1 MTEDLQRGSR
11 LDDCEL
17 LLRIGRGGMATVWVA
32 KQHAKNP
39 DDERLV
45 AIKAILPELSTDQE
59 FVKMFLDEGRLV
71 RSIRHPNV
79 VEVYDVGNHD
89 GIVYLSM
96 EWVEG
101 DSLHTLIAEAG
112 RRRPIPPE
120 MAVRIVA
127 DAANGLSAAHAL
139 KGPDGQPLGVV
150 HRDVS
155 PHNILI
161 GTDGTVRL
169 VDFGVAKA
177 MGRISDATVAGQLK
191 GKFGYMSPEQ
201 ARAKTVDQRSD
212 IFSLGTV
219 LFELTTGRRLFR
231 GEHDAETLKLVTSGE
246 IPRPTSLDPKYP
258 AELEAIVLKALQRDV
273 RKRYQSAKQL
283 REDLDAYLKTRR
295 IVVARAGIAALL
307 KRVLGPRIEE
317 RREALR
323 AALAAGQGGA
333 VAAHL
338 ISAEAAFAGV
348 TGSGP
353 SVPSGVSG
361 SFSGSGAS
369 GISIKGAVT
378 AGEGTGSTPSGE
390 RGSRPSA
397 TPSGAGPSS
406 RPSATPSGVDRP
418 SGSPSSLSGPSLA
431 GAAATRHSTPTG
443 AGMRPRGVLRYAII
457 GAVLVTLAIA
467 AFALRRKTTT
477 TSVTI
482 PAAGPADF
490 PPAPAPRPTAS
501 DDLPTTSLDKLK
513 VLERVEERRDN
524 DRGERPLPRPAS
536 SIEGSAKKPAPAA
549 SAGPAT
555 APALPRENPY

>member
-1 MTEDLQRGSR
+1 MGDY
-11 LDDCEL
+11 EL

-59 FVKMFLDEGRLV
+59 FVRMFFDEGRLV

-79 VEVYDVGNHD
+79 VEVYEVGDEN
-89 GIVYLSM
+89 GIVYLAM

-127 DAANGLSAAHAL
+127 DAALGLSAAHAL
-139 KGPDGQPLGVV
+139 KSLKGEPLGVV

-177 MGRISDATVAGQLK
+177 MGRISDVTVAGQLK

-201 ARAKTVDQRSD
+201 ARARPVDQRSD
-212 IFSLGTV
+212 VFSLGTV

-246 IPRPTSLDPKYP
+246 IPKPTSIDPKYP
-258 AELEAIVLKALQRDV
+258 PELEAIVLRALQRDV
-273 RKRYQSAKQL
+273 GKRYQTANAL
-283 REDLDAYLKTRR
+283 REDLEAYLKSRR

-307 KRVLGPRIEE
+307 KRVLGSRIED
-317 RREALR
+317 RRNALR
-323 AALAAGQGGA
+323 SALAAGEGGA

-338 ISAEAAFAGV
+338 ISADAAFAGV
-348 TGSGP
+348 TGSGM
-353 SVPSGVSG
+353 SAPSGISG
-361 SFSGSGAS
+361 S
-369 GISIKGAVT
+369 GISIQGAVKP
-378 AGEGTGSTPSGE
+378 GETTG
-390 RGSRPSA
+390 A
-397 TPSGAGPSS
+397 TPSEVDRVSG
-406 RPSATPSGVDRP
+406 TPSGVDRL
-418 SGSPSSLSGPSLA
+418 SNAPSSVSGPSLV
-431 GAAATRHSTPTG
+431 GASATRNSTATG
-443 AGMRPRGVLRYAII
+443 AGLKPRSGMRYAIL
-457 GAVLVTLAIA
+457 GAAIVIVVVV
-467 AFALRRKTTT
+467 AFALRRTTT
-477 TSVTI
+477 TTTVTI
-482 PAAGPADF
+482 PAAGPAEL
-490 PPAPAPRPTAS
+490 PPMPAARPTAS
-501 DDLPTTSLDKLK
+501 DNLPTTSLDKLK
-513 VLERVEERRDN
+513 VIERTEPRN
-524 DRGERPLPRPAS
+524 QDRPVIPRPAS
-536 SIEGSAKKPAPAA
+536 SSEGLGKKPAPPA
-549 SAGPAT
+549 SAA
-555 APALPRENPY
+555 APAPSPELPRENPY

>member
-1 MTEDLQRGSR
+1 MAEDLKRGSR
-11 LDDCEL
+11 LGDCEL

-45 AIKAILPELSTDQE
+45 AIKAILPELSPDQE

-71 RSIRHPNV
+71 RSIKHPNV
-79 VEVYDVGNHD
+79 VQVYDVSSQD
-89 GIVYLSM
+89 GIVYLAM

-112 RRRPIPPE
+112 RRRPIPAE

-127 DAANGLSAAHAL
+127 DAANGLAAAHAL
-139 KGPDGQPLGVV
+139 KGPDGQSLGVV

-177 MGRISDATVAGQLK
+177 MGRISDVTVAGQLK

-246 IPRPTSLDPKYP
+246 IPKPTSVDPKYP
-258 AELEAIVLKALQRDV
+258 PELEVIVLKALQRDP
-273 RKRYQSAKQL
+273 RKRYQSANAL
-283 REDLDAYLKTRR
+283 REDLEAYLKSRR

-317 RREALR
+317 RRDALR
-323 AALAAGQGGA
+323 SALAGGPGGP
-333 VAAHL
+333 VAANL
-338 ISAEAAFAGV
+338 ISADAAFAGV

-353 SVPSGVSG
+353 SMPSGVSG
-361 SFSGSGAS
+361 TGAS
-369 GISIKGAVT
+369 GISIKGAGA
-378 AGEGTGSTPSGE
+378 AGERISG
-390 RGSRPSA
+390 
-397 TPSGAGPSS
+397 
-406 RPSATPSGVDRP
+406 TPSGVDRV
-418 SGSPSSLSGPSLA
+418 SGTPSSRSGPSLV

-443 AGMRPRGVLRYAII
+443 VGSRWRSVVRYAIL
-457 GAVLVTLAIA
+457 GAALVGLAVA
-467 AFALRRKTTT
+467 GFALRRKTTT
-477 TSVTI
+477 TTVTI
-482 PAAGPADF
+482 PAAGPAEL

-501 DDLPTTSLDKLK
+501 DNLPTTSLDKLR
-513 VLERVEERRDN
+513 VIERTEERHNSDRD
-524 DRGERPLPRPAS
+524 RPFPRPAS
-536 SIEGSAKKPAPAA
+536 SSEGSGKKPGPAA